1 MSHKSSGNATAT
13 GAANLDGVL
22 RRFLALIPD
31 ARQISIN
38 TNEGAEL
45 LSESRLESNSEDSH
59 TISSLAPS
67 FIMSVEQSSRL
78 GLGGTHYAMTWAA
91 NSVLM
96 QTKVKSCIVSILLD
110 ENANLG
116 VAEEHIETLR
126 EILSPFCSEGA
137 TA

>member
-1 MSHKSSGNATAT
+1 MSHQKSSGNNLST
-13 GAANLDGVL
+13 GANLEGVL
-22 RRFLALIPD
+22 KRFLALIPD

-45 LSESRLESNSEDSH
+45 LSESRLEVNTEDNH
-59 TISSLAPS
+59 IISSLAPS
-67 FIMSVEQSSRL
+67 FSMSVEQSSRL
-78 GLGGTHYAMTWAA
+78 GLGGTQYAMTWAA

-96 QTKVKSCIVSILLD
+96 QTRVRSCVVSILLD

-126 EILSPFCSEGA
+126 EILAPFCNEGA
-137 TA
+137 